1 MRQRNNKISY
11 SITIQTPLGDIET
24 QDGLK
29 NIEDIALW
37 INTAYFNGF
46 EVVSRSM
53 VSNWIY
59 MPDKSKRNFAHRF
72 NIERKI
78 QEMSGSASTNSYP
91 ISA

>member
-1 MRQRNNKISY
+1 MRQRNNEFLYELSVNLPVGGVEHKSN
-11 SITIQTPLGDIET
+11 IQNL
-24 QDGLK
+24 Q
-29 NIEDIALW
+29 DIADY

-59 MPDKSKRNFAHRF
+59 APDNQRRAFANRF
-72 NIERKI
+72 NIKRIKT
-78 QEMSGSASTNSYP
+78 STNSYP

>member
-1 MRQRNNKISY
+1 MRQRNNQYTYEVEVS
-11 SITIQTPLGDIET
+11 TPLGEIET
-24 QDGLK
+24 LTDMK
-29 NIEDIALW
+29 NLEDIALY

-59 MPDKSKRNFAHRF
+59 MPNKSKRQFANRF
-72 NIERKI
+72 NIKKVDN
-78 QEMSGSASTNSYP
+78 STTTYP